1 MTDIIIKNPI
11 TIVKEAEASGT
22 VNINSNGTHDVKGY
36 AYANVNVP
44 NTGNAGGGVTIS
56 KLTSNM
62 AIVSPPGAN
71 RSLYPKSTDSSGI
84 YLKRIDNANVYL
96 YNFNTD
102 TTVTNNSAYID
113 LYTLSTGVYL
123 VWATSGRF
131 QLGTYAMGST
141 LSNLSRA
148 VYQNAYYNALLINIT
163 NNRDAQTGTATLYMV
178 GTDNGTL
185 NVTGSGEKYIATYKN
200 VNIPAP
206 NLATLTIDKNG
217 TYNASDYTHNGR
229 TVDGFSKVVVEI
241 AENGGGGS
249 ALKSVGESLTA
260 YNNAL
265 YYLNI
270 AANGGSTMKR
280 VNVDTGEITIST
292 HFNFTYA
299 GYGNPSS
306 EIDGNYYIYN
316 PSGQVVF
323 NNNDGFGDVEAA
335 MVYID
340 SSGSIKYAPITP
352 SPINIFTYNYTITGN
367 YLITNFW
374 VDYLRSGELN
384 GIYLYTTD
392 GGTITLGYNGSSYY
406 VDAGEISYRDSRGN
420 GYYAEFSPD
429 MYTPDSSIYGNQLYG
444 VSGLEISSIEIVPG
458 DTTTTIASTLVDIIE
473 NLDKIFSPYQID
485 QVPPGIAGQIAD
497 GSLTTLT
504 AEDLRDVR
512 SIRSYAFAYNDNLVN
527 ITIPES
533 VRHIGSN
540 AFYSTDTNKKKTFRF
555 LTSGYPTPPPSLG
568 SYAIN
573 PDTTEKII
581 GLPGFMDA
589 ISREGVSGWTSLMH
603 LIVEEQ

>member
-1 MTDIIIKNPI
+1 MSDIIIKNPV

-62 AIVSPPGAN
+62 AVVSPPGAN

-84 YLKRIDNANVYL
+84 FLKRIDNANVYL

-148 VYQNAYYNALLINIT
+148 IYQNAYYNALLINIT

-185 NVTGSGEKYIATYKN
+185 TTTGSGEKYIATYKN

-206 NLATLTIDKNG
+206 NLSTLTVDKNG

-229 TVDGFSKVVVEI
+229 TVDGFNRVIVEI
-241 AENGGGGS
+241 AQSGGGGS
-249 ALKSVGESLTA
+249 ALKSVGESLTQ
-260 YNNAL
+260 YMYGL
-265 YYLNI
+265 YSLSI
-270 AANGGSTMKR
+270 SAGGSAVKR
-280 VNVDTGEITIST
+280 INVDTGEITDGSIIDFYMQS
-292 HFNFTYA
+292 
-299 GYGNPSS
+299 
-306 EIDGNYYIYN
+306 DGNYFMYCPTGILTF
-316 PSGQVVF
+316 S
-323 NNNDGFGDVEAA
+323 NNDGLGDFEAG
-335 MVYID
+335 MVYVNT
-340 SSGSIKYAPITP
+340 SGNIKYSPVP
-352 SPINIFTYNYTITGN
+352 SSSQNIFPYSYTITGN

-392 GGTITLGYNGSSYY
+392 GGTITLWYNDMYY
-406 VDAGEISYRDSRGN
+406 TEAGAISYRDSSGN
-420 GYYAEFSPD
+420 AYYAEFSPD
-429 MYTPDSSIYGNQLYG
+429 MYVPDSSIDGNQLYG
-444 VSGLEISSIEIVPG
+444 VIGMEISAIEIVPG
-458 DTTTTIASTLVDIIE
+458 ETDTTIASTLVEIIE
-473 NLDKIFSPYQID
+473 NLDKIFSPYQMGEA
-485 QVPPGIAGQIAD
+485 PPSTAGKIAD

-527 ITIPES
+527 ITIPSS
-533 VRHIGSN
+533 VGSIGSN
-540 AFYSTDTNKKKTFRF
+540 AFYSTDTTKKKTFRF
-555 LTSGYPTPPPSLG
+555 LSEWPELPPELG

-581 GLPGFMDA
+581 MRPGAMHL
-589 ISREGVSGWTSLMH
+589 ISSYNISGWTSELMF
-603 LIVEEQ
+603 LIEEEQ

>member
-1 MTDIIIKNPI
+1 MSDIIIKNPI

-22 VNINSNGTHDVKGY
+22 VNINANGTHNVKGY

-206 NLATLTIDKNG
+206 NLATLTVDKNG

-229 TVDGFSKVVVEI
+229 TVDGFNRVIVEI
-241 AENGGGGS
+241 AENGGAGS
-249 ALKSVGESLTA
+249 ALKTVGESLTA
-260 YNNAL
+260 HSQSL
-265 YYLNI
+265 STLSVW
-270 AANGGSTMKR
+270 ANGGSTIKR
-280 VNVDTGEITIST
+280 VNVDTGEILEGSILGFT
-292 HFNFTYA
+292 H
-299 GYGNPSS
+299 P
-306 EIDGNYYIYN
+306 IDGNYFVYCPTGTIIFNNDIYGDIEAGMLYVTALGGIRYN
-316 PSGQVVF
+316 PV
-323 NNNDGFGDVEAA
+323 
-335 MVYID
+335 
-340 SSGSIKYAPITP
+340 TP
-352 SPINIFTYNYTITGN
+352 TVQTEFPYSYTITGD
-367 YLITNFW
+367 YLITQFW
-374 VDYLRSGELN
+374 RDALYSGEIG
-384 GIYLYTTD
+384 GIYLHTTN
-392 GGTITLGYNGSSYY
+392 GNTIALGYDPNNDAVTASYTNSGGLY
-406 VDAGEISYRDSRGN
+406 YQAYYSDYQYEAGYWLSNQLIGVIGWTISY
-420 GYYAEFSPD
+420 
-429 MYTPDSSIYGNQLYG
+429 
-444 VSGLEISSIEIVPG
+444 IEIVPG
-458 DTTTTIASTLVDIIE
+458 YTSSGIIPMFVQIVD
-473 NLDKIFSPYQID
+473 NLDKIFSPYQKG
-485 QVPPGIAGQIAD
+485 QTPPGIAGEIAN
-497 GSLTTLT
+497 GTLT
-504 AEDLRDVR
+504 ALTESDLG
-512 SIRSYAFAYNDNLVN
+512 SINTIKQYAFAYSDNLVD
-527 ITIPES
+527 ITIPAS
-533 VRHIGSN
+533 VYSIGDY
-540 AFYSTDTNKKKTFRF
+540 AFYSTDTTKKKTFRVKR
-555 LTSGYPTPPPSLG
+555 GYPDSPPSLG
-568 SYAIN
+568 TNAIN
-573 PDTTEKII
+573 PNTIEKII
-581 GLPGFMDA
+581 VP
-589 ISREGVSGWTSLMH
+589 SGSYSTYEYDMYWGAFASY
-603 LIVEEQ
+603 IEEEQ

>member
-1 MTDIIIKNPI
+1 MSDIIIKNPI
-11 TIVKEAEASGT
+11 TIVKEAETSGT

-62 AIVSPPGAN
+62 AVVTPPGAN
-71 RSLYPKSTDSSGI
+71 RSLYPKSNDASGI
-84 YLKRIDNANVYL
+84 FLKRVDSANVYL

-102 TTVTNNSAYID
+102 TTVTNNSANID

-148 VYQNAYYNALLINIT
+148 IYQNAYYNALLINIT

-185 NVTGSGEKYIATYKN
+185 SVNGNGDKYVATYKN

-206 NLATLTIDKNG
+206 NIATLNVDKNG

-229 TVDGFSKVVVEI
+229 PVDGFNRVVVEI

-249 ALKSVGESLTA
+249 ALKSVGESLTQ
-260 YNNAL
+260 YMYGL
-265 YYLNI
+265 YSLYVT
-270 AANGGSTMKR
+270 AGGSAVKR
-280 VNVDTGEITIST
+280 INVDTGEITDGSIIS
-292 HFNFTYA
+292 FYMQ
-299 GYGNPSS
+299 S
-306 EIDGNYYIYN
+306 DGNYFMYCPTGILTF
-316 PSGQVVF
+316 S
-323 NNNDGFGDVEAA
+323 NNDGLGDFEAG
-335 MVYID
+335 MVYVNT
-340 SSGSIKYAPITP
+340 SGNIKYSPVP
-352 SPINIFTYNYTITGN
+352 SSSQNIFPYSYTITGN

-374 VDYLRSGELN
+374 RDAIYSGELSA
-384 GIYLYTTD
+384 IYLHTTND
-392 GGTITLGYNGSSYY
+392 ISIELSYNSGYSERA
-406 VDAGEISYRDSRGN
+406 VISYRN
-420 GYYAEFSPD
+420 GGTYFSAEYSPD
-429 MYTPDSSIYGNQLYG
+429 MYTPGSSVSGNQLYG
-444 VSGLEISSIEIVPG
+444 VIGMEISAIEIVPG
-458 DTTTTIASTLVDIIE
+458 DTDLTIASTLVEIIE
-473 NLDKIFSPYQID
+473 NLDKIFSPYQMGEI
-485 QVPPGIAGQIAD
+485 PPSTVGKIAD

-527 ITIPES
+527 ITIPSS
-533 VRHIGSN
+533 VGSIGSN
-540 AFYSTDTNKKKTFRF
+540 AFYSTDTTKKKIFRF
-555 LTSGYPTPPPSLG
+555 LSEYPDEPPTLG

-581 GLPGFMDA
+581 MRPGAMNM
-589 ISREGVSGWTSLMH
+589 ISSNNISGWTSQLMF
-603 LIVEEQ
+603 LIEEEQ